1 MTVIEKTDNNCDKWI
16 FRRNSFYGDE
26 F

>member
-1 MTVIEKTDNNCDKWI
+1 MTVIEKTDNNAHKWI